1 MLLYTSL
8 YSGESIWKTCIWAA
22 KGLFIIQLLFIQFTI
37 LWPEMDLDP
46 LC

>member
-22 KGLFIIQLLFIQFTI
+22 NGLFIIQLLFIQFTI
-37 LWPEMDLDP
+37 LWPKMDLDP